1 MPPTVPEPMARLPLR
16 AELFLLAHDDDTGQ
30 PHLHPA
36 QLTIGL
42 AGAMLLEL
50 WLAKRIAIGFVYDP
64 MTRRWI
70 RQAGWLTVADESPMP
85 DPLTN
90 AALADAAH
98 SRRTGAGQ
106 DQVRL
111 WLRRFT
117 VTDLYDRVRAN
128 MIAAGVLERAT
139 RRRFGLVKTD
149 TYLAVH
155 DAWAIRAR
163 AMVRD
168 AVFAAT
174 HPGPHGYRR
183 PDSQCAAL
191 CGLLGVLGLAE
202 VEALY
207 MNLPA

>member
-1 MPPTVPEPMARLPLR
+1 MPTTTPEPMARLPLR
-16 AELFLLAHDDDTGQ
+16 AELFLLAHDDDTGH
-30 PHLHPA
+30 PHLHPT
-36 QLTIGL
+36 QLAIGL

-50 WLAKRIAIGFVYDP
+50 WLARRVAIGWVHDP
-64 MTRRWI
+64 IRGQWI
-70 RQAGWLTVADESPMP
+70 RQPSWLTITDDTPMP

-90 AALADAAH
+90 AALAEATH
-98 SRRTGAGQ
+98 TRRTATGH